1 LVINEISSNYLAIR
15 LKSPQASWLFFKAR
29 LARNAS
35 RSDAGG
41 GDEHIQIDTSGASNA
56 VTITCET
63 VHQPAADL
71 V

>member
-1 LVINEISSNYLAIR
+1 LFTIGDQRDLVKLPRDQSQVATGQLAV
-15 LKSPQASWLFFKAR
+15 FKAR

-63 VHQPAADL
+63 VH
-71 V
+71 